1 MKDKKMRPVTVR
13 IEMFKEDINKAV
25 LNSELPAYLIEI
37 LLGQYLIGVSEIA
50 KQEKMQEAEEWEQVK
65 KEGENDG

>member
-1 MKDKKMRPVTVR
+1 MRPVTVR